1 LDSILTQTQNEQK
14 YFIKRKFIFKIC
26 PEKIFPYIYIKKRY
40 KMQKTKHTAS
50 MMIRLPQEIKDK
62 FEARCDAELIDMSTK
77 VRQLIAKELGLF
89 PQKIK

>member
-1 LDSILTQTQNEQK
+1 
-14 YFIKRKFIFKIC
+14 
-26 PEKIFPYIYIKKRY
+26 
-40 KMQKTKHTAS
+40 MQKTKHTAS

-62 FEARCDAELIDMSTK
+62 FEARCDVELIDMSTK